1 MSSKKLFESEVS
13 RSLVTLDCYYYK
25 PIDIMQAGQ
34 DKVDYLINWEGR
46 FIAMEVK
53 QVSGLSCPPSDFSGG
68 QKLCL
73 RSNARTRSAVVLV
86 NFQRRPLKHQRG
98 FVLAWILNP
107 LRLDPWPVFNQ
118 TGPRDPLALDQQ
130 VGEWDLRPIFE
141 QLKG

>member
-1 MSSKKLFESEVS
+1 
-13 RSLVTLDCYYYK
+13 
-25 PIDIMQAGQ
+25 MQAGQ